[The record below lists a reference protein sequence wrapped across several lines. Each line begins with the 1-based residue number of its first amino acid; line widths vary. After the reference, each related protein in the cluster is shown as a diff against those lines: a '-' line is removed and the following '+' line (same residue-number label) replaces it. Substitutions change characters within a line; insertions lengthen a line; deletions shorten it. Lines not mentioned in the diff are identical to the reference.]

1 MPPTLCSAIRRK
13 GVNTIA
19 PTALPEEIRFEL
31 LEDRYSRQRLIAS
44 WDQEK
49 LARASVLVAG
59 AGALGNEV
67 LKNLALLGVGKILVI
82 DFDRIELSNLSR
94 CVLFRDGDIGQSK
107 AVIAAAA
114 LRKLNPEIEVDALDG
129 DLECDLGLS
138 RIRECDLVLG
148 CLDSIYARWIL
159 NRACRRAGRA
169 WINAGINAGVG
180 EVSLFA
186 PDQGACYECGMNRQ
200 MWEQIHERRSCMLLP
215 KKMPPRMVPS
225 TAIIASLTAAL
236 QVNEALQWIHGEGHL
251 APGEMLMLSLAPY
264 SLSSISANPKPD
276 CLAHESYGPS
286 VFVAAEPL
294 EVTVGELLDGFPGD
308 AALQLDFDVIE
319 SWLCMNC
326 GNEPCG
332 RRLSKKL
339 AGEVC
344 CPRCGM
350 ERRPQLV
357 HEIQRAHWMAELS
370 PAELG
375 IPPRSILAIATE
387 SGTTYVEFIRSR
399 EWQPSPS
406 RS

>member
-1 MPPTLCSAIRRK
+1 
-13 GVNTIA
+13 
-19 PTALPEEIRFEL
+19 LPEEIRFEL

-59 AGALGNEV
+59 AGALGNEA
-67 LKNLALLGVGKILVI
+67 LKNLALLGVGKILIV
-82 DFDRIELSNLSR
+82 DFDCIEISNLSR
-94 CVLFRDGDIGQSK
+94 SVLFRDEDIGQSK
-107 AVIAAAA
+107 AVTAAAA
-114 LRKLNPEIEVDALDG
+114 VGRLNPEMEVEAMDG
-129 DLECDLGLS
+129 DLECDLGLG

-148 CLDSIYARWIL
+148 CLDSIYARWVL

-186 PDQGACYECGMNRQ
+186 PDTGACYECGMNRQ

-215 KKMPPRMVPS
+215 KTMPPRMIPS

-251 APGEMLMLSLAPY
+251 GPGETLLLSLSPY
-264 SLSSISANPKPD
+264 SLSTFGTKPKPD
-276 CLAHESYGPS
+276 CLAHDSCAPS
-286 VFVAAEPL
+286 IFVAAEPG
-294 EVTVGELLDGFPGD
+294 EITAAELLDQIPG
-308 AALQLDFDVIE
+308 AASLQLDFDLVE
-319 SWLCMNC
+319 SWVCVNC
-326 GNEPCG
+326 GRERAG
-332 RRLSKKL
+332 RRLSRAL
-339 AGEVC
+339 ARDVS
-344 CPRCGM
+344 CPQCNG

-357 HEIQRAHWMAELS
+357 HEINRCDWMADLS
-370 PAELG
+370 LAELG
-375 IPPRSILAIATE
+375 VPPRAILGVTIE
-387 SGTTYVEFIRSR
+387 SGTAYVELIRSR